1 MFFGLLGIFLG
12 MGLALG
18 FLAFLVVR
26 LCVFV
31 YKLIRD

>member
-18 FLAFLVVR
+18 FLVFLVVR

-31 YKLIRD
+31 YKLIRG

>member
-18 FLAFLVVR
+18 VLAFLVVR

-31 YKLIRD
+31 YKLIRG

>member
-1 MFFGLLGIFLG
+1 MFFGLLGIFLC

-31 YKLIRD
+31 YKLIRG